1 MPIIVTGWQNS
12 ASGMKLSFCHVQSL
26 RTRSEPLSVLG
37 VGDAVDGVLV
47 ALERLDERP
56 VGRVVDEDALPGG
69 DDELRPVGAEAEV
82 VDALL
87 VPVPVVHL
95 VHPSR
100 HGAHLAGFDGLGGLK
115 MSLVRSQIQNQQ
127 SRQELRSCSISI
139 IIVNSVSAISQWGM
153 QTHTRVLPHWSADR
167 YTDDGGGG
175 TFLKAAA
182 SKMCSR
188 NASTQVGGE

>member
-1 MPIIVTGWQNS
+1 MLLDGKTLLVVWN
-12 ASGMKLSFCHVQSL
+12 FDFFHVQNL
-26 RTRSEPLSVLG
+26 RTRGEPLAVLG

-95 VHPSR
+95 VNPSR
-100 HGAHLAGFDGLGGLK
+100 HGAHLGLGK
-115 MSLVRSQIQNQQ
+115 I
-127 SRQELRSCSISI
+127 
-139 IIVNSVSAISQWGM
+139 A
-153 QTHTRVLPHWSADR
+153 
-167 YTDDGGGG
+167 
-175 TFLKAAA
+175 
-182 SKMCSR
+182 
-188 NASTQVGGE
+188 